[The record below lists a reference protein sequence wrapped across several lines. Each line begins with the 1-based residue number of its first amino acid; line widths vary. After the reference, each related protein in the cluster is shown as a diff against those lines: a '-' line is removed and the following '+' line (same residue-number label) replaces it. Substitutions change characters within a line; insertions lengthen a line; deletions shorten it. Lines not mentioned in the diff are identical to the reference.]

1 MYEYQEVTNE
11 EGLTL
16 AKEINAIYK
25 RTSAKSQQHGGID
38 DLFKVLGKKFLN
50 PNFEITS
57 NLTKEELIKREE
69 KKKRSEIKKLHQ
81 QQLQKKKKNCC

>member
-16 AKEINAIYK
+16 AKEIKAIYK
-25 RTSAKSQQHGGID
+25 RTYAKTQQNVVSD
-38 DLFKVLGKKFLN
+38 DLLKLLFKKFFN